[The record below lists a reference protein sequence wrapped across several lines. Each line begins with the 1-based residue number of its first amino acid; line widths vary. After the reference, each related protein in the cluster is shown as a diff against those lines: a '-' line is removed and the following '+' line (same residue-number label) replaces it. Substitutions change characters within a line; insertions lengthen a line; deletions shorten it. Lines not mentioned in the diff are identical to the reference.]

1 VNRKT
6 VKASL
11 FVAVLGLAVLLS
23 STMPALCGG
32 WIFGVRPGSTVES
45 AFFGADMGTVTPI
58 VGLDFLGVSV
68 SVEDADLSASM
79 FIPHFGARVYLGG
92 PGTTGAVVPYLQGT
106 VMKSFASIDVG
117 DESTELEDAIGDLL
131 SFYGITLAFGAEY
144 FFAESFSLGGEY
156 GLRYIKTSAD
166 LNVDLDILDEPISMD
181 SNLEIAYRASYA
193 GVSLNFHF

>member
-1 VNRKT
+1 LAGLPGQERCCAPLSRYVVERRFIVNRKT

-68 SVEDADLSASM
+68 SVEDDDLSASM
-79 FIPHFGARVYLGG
+79 FRHRHEV
-92 PGTTGAVVPYLQGT
+92 
-106 VMKSFASIDVG
+106 
-117 DESTELEDAIGDLL
+117 
-131 SFYGITLAFGAEY
+131 
-144 FFAESFSLGGEY
+144 
-156 GLRYIKTSAD
+156 LRIH
-166 LNVDLDILDEPISMD
+166 
-181 SNLEIAYRASYA
+181 RC
-193 GVSLNFHF
+193 GR